1 MIVCV
6 DVFAGYLPDLA
17 IFKVKVHD
25 LPVPIDKNPLNP
37 SGKKRHEPVFDHV
50 FTPGEFV
57 EARSDSHSFWPAVID
72 DTLQVTVVFGAAD
85 TELAVTT
92 PNNPATTNT
101 PARKPALDRI
111 GEAYKAS

>member
-1 MIVCV
+1 MIVFV

-17 IFKVKVHD
+17 IFKVNVHD
-25 LPVPIDKNPLNP
+25 LPVPIDKNALYP